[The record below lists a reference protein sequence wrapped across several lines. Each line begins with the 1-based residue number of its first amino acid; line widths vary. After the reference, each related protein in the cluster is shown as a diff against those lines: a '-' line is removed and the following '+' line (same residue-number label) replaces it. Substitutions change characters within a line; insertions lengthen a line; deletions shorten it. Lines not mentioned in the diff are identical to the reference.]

1 MDLSYVVHSLSYF
14 CFDGHDMNLVSKVG
28 KDYGIR
34 HEFLITSNFYFAFY
48 KIYEIF
54 FGLVV

>member
-1 MDLSYVVHSLSYF
+1 MFVHSLSSL

-28 KDYGIR
+28 ENCGIR
-34 HEFLITSNFYFAFY
+34 HEFLITSNFYLSFY